1 MNKIDIFVIGDSYT
15 GVSSLVDRFVYD
27 EFDSRKNQTIGW
39 EFRHKIDKINNIRY
53 RLWSVSGIFCIL
65 SKKCIDECI
74 EKYDFFLI
82 VFDVSDRNS
91 LKKIE
96 QYHNTYLSVASKKTK
111 LYLIGNKC
119 DKLREVS
126 VEEGEDI
133 ANKLE
138 AKYYEVSAK
147 TNMNIYNLFEDIRID
162 YDTKTNS
169 PKCSSWFS
177 CCFSR

>member
-27 EFDSRKNQTIGW
+27 DFDSRKIQTIGW
-39 EFRHKIDKINNIRY
+39 EFRHKVDRLNNIRY
-53 RLWSVSGIFCIL
+53 RLWSVSGIFTIL
-65 SKKCIDECI
+65 SKKCIDDCI

-96 QYHNTYLSVASKKTK
+96 QYHNIYLSVASKKTK

-147 TNMNIYNLFEDIRID
+147 TNNNIYNLFEDIRID
-162 YDTKTNS
+162 YDNKQNT
-169 PKCSSWFS
+169 PYCGSWFT